1 VGHYCIHQA
10 YIALLKR
17 LQVLNQILFLLIGK
31 PEIETGIVAV
41 NDIQECLEAAI
52 VIEAAFILREHK
64 EPPFTYEDAREV
76 HRLVCMTRR
85 PVSFEAVDL

>member
-64 EPPFTYEDAREV
+64 EPPVALMAATISELRKESHV
-76 HRLVCMTRR
+76 VR
-85 PVSFEAVDL
+85 